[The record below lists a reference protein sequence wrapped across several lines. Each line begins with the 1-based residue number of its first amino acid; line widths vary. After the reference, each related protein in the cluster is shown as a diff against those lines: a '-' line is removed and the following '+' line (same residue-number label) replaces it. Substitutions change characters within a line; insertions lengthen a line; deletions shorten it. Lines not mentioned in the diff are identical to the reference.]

1 MKYRVMV
8 EQRGTHSVGR
18 MAEVLCVSR
27 SGYHA
32 WLSRPESRRELV
44 EGELTEEIREI
55 QREARRRY
63 GSPRVMAALRRAGRR
78 VGRKRVA
85 RIMKTND
92 LQARPKKRFRV
103 TTKASASLPVAENVL
118 ARNFVVATVNTVWVS
133 DITYIATTEGWLYL
147 AVVMDL
153 SSRRIV
159 GWSMS
164 SSLSTELVLRA
175 FWMAVLTRR
184 PPKGLVFHSDRGCQY
199 ASHGF
204 RAALARAEMIQSMSR
219 KGDCWDNAPSEAF
232 FKTLKTELMDGGK
245 AFCNRQA
252 AKAAIFEYVEVFYNR
267 KRLHSSIGNMTPA
280 EFEEAIFGGSPST
293 TRPEKTTLRPAT
305 TAVSEASTA

>member
-8 EQRGTHSVGR
+8 EQRGAHSVGK
-18 MAEVLCVSR
+18 MAEVLGVSR
-27 SGYHA
+27 SGYHG
-32 WLSRPESRRELV
+32 WLSRPESRREKA

-55 QREARRRY
+55 QRGARRRY
-63 GSPRVMAALRRAGRR
+63 GSPRVTAALRRAGRR
-78 VGRKRVA
+78 VGRNRVA
-85 RIMKTND
+85 RIMRAND
-92 LQARPKKRFRV
+92 LQARPKRRFRV
-103 TTKASASLPVAENVL
+103 TTKASASLPVAANVL

-153 SSRRIV
+153 CSRRIV

-164 SSLSTELVLRA
+164 SRLSTELVLRA
-175 FWMAVLTRR
+175 LWMAVLSRR
-184 PPKGLVFHSDRGCQY
+184 PPKGLAFHSDRGCQY
-199 ASHGF
+199 ASRAF
-204 RAALARAEMIQSMSR
+204 RGALNHCEMIQSMSR

-245 AFCNRQA
+245 AFSSRQE

-267 KRLHSSIGNMTPA
+267 KRLHSSLGNLTPV
-280 EFEEAIFGGSPST
+280 EVEEAISGGSPST
-293 TRPEKTTLRPAT
+293 TRPEKTRLRPAT